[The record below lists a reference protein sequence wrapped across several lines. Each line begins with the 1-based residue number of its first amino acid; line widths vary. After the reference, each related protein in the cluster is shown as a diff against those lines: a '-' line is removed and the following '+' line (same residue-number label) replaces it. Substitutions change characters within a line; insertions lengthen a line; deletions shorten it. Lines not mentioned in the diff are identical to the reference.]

1 MTSYICLAASHAPQL
16 FKTITALP
24 LEHHQLSP
32 CTRSSPTAPNM
43 LLFFYHIELPA
54 VAPSPL
60 TTIPFL
66 STPFSNTP
74 IKGLIFLFL
83 SFLSSHSFEIK
94 LIWLFPAPPHGW
106 AHIRVTSDHIAKHGG
121 PSSDFTASEITITAF
136 SKPSPPSGTA
146 SRLDFP
152 LILCFSPF
160 PSLRYLP
167 LIFPASTLFF
177 PYHLSFPDK
186 SHGLWG
192 HGTRTLLSFVISL
205 KNFSPR
211 TGLAY
216 NKITIFSA

>member
-74 IKGLIFLFL
+74 IKGFNISLPLL
-83 SFLSSHSFEIK
+83 P
-94 LIWLFPAPPHGW
+94 LFPFLWNQTDLAFPCPTPWMSSYQGHQWPHCQTRRPILRLYRLW
-106 AHIRVTSDHIAKHGG
+106 NNYHCFLKTLATQWDSIPSWLPSHPTVSAHFRLFAIF
-121 PSSDFTASEITITAF
+121 PSSSQL
-136 SKPSPPSGTA
+136 P
-146 SRLDFP
+146 
-152 LILCFSPF
+152 LCFF
-160 PSLRYLP
+160 RTIYPSLTSHMVSEDMGQELCS
-167 LIFPASTLFF
+167 LLLFHWKIS
-177 PYHLSFPDK
+177 HLEQ
-186 SHGLWG
+186 
-192 HGTRTLLSFVISL
+192 
-205 KNFSPR
+205 
-211 TGLAY
+211 A
-216 NKITIFSA
+216 

>member
-74 IKGLIFLFL
+74 IKGFNISLPLLPLFPFLWNQTDLAFPCPTPWMSSYQGHQWPHCQTRRPILRLYRLWNNYHCFL
-83 SFLSSHSFEIK
+83 KTLATQWDSIPSWLPSHPMFQPISVSSLSSPHLPSFHFVFSIPFI
-94 LIWLFPAPPHGW
+94 LPWQ
-106 AHIRVTSDHIAKHGG
+106 VTW
-121 PSSDFTASEITITAF
+121 
-136 SKPSPPSGTA
+136 
-146 SRLDFP
+146 
-152 LILCFSPF
+152 
-160 PSLRYLP
+160 SLR
-167 LIFPASTLFF
+167 TW
-177 PYHLSFPDK
+177 D
-186 SHGLWG
+186 
-192 HGTRTLLSFVISL
+192 
-205 KNFSPR
+205 KNFALFCYF
-211 TGLAY
+211 TEKFL
-216 NKITIFSA
+216 T

>member
-146 SRLDFP
+146 SHLDFP
-152 LILCFSPF
+152 LILLFQPISVSSLSSPHLPSFHFVFSVPF
-160 PSLRYLP
+160 ILPWQVTWSLR
-167 LIFPASTLFF
+167 TW
-177 PYHLSFPDK
+177 D
-186 SHGLWG
+186 
-192 HGTRTLLSFVISL
+192 
-205 KNFSPR
+205 KNFALFCYF
-211 TGLAY
+211 TEKFL
-216 NKITIFSA
+216 T